1 MSISHDEIMAT
12 LAPERRSRIESVAAS
27 RLAENRL
34 KGLRKSLGLS
44 QQELANLLQ
53 VTQPAVSKFE
63 NMSDM
68 QVGTLAGIIEAMGG
82 QLEIIARFPD
92 REPVTLSS

>member
-12 LAPERRSRIESVAAS
+12 LPPERRNRIESVAAT

-34 KGLRKSLGLS
+34 KGLRKSLSLS
-44 QQELANLLQ
+44 QQELAKLLQ
-53 VTQPAVSKFE
+53 ISQPAVSKFE

-68 QVGTLAGIIEAMGG
+68 QVSTLAGIIEAMGG
-82 QLEIIARFPD
+82 QLEIVARFPD